1 MSWWHRLTPRTLAG
15 KFLLFQLGVV
25 GLVLLV
31 AGLVSVRQSTSQF
44 ASSSG
49 DRVLGA
55 AENIAGNPL
64 VKDSGVV
71 PNPATDLAPDGRGGP
86 HPVGGDRRPAG
97 RLDRQI
103 ITSTDPTPIGA
114 TLALPDDSAWTG
126 RSWDGDLTLGG
137 QRLIAASVPIYSDS
151 GDLIGLALVGE
162 QYPDT
167 WSILRSGV
175 PELLLLIL
183 LAAAA
188 GVAGSWLLARRIK
201 KQTHGLEP
209 AQIAS
214 LADHREALLH
224 SIREGVL
231 GVGPTGQVTVVND
244 GARSLLDLPD
254 DAVGRDVDDLGLEPD
269 LLDVIRWARAPA
281 STWWSCTGTGC
292 WW

>member
-1 MSWWHRLTPRTLAG
+1 MVVMGWRRALPRTLAA
-15 KFLLFQLGVV
+15 KFLVLQLGVIA
-25 GLVLLV
+25 LVLLV
-31 AGLVSVRQSTSQF
+31 AGVVSVRESTSQF

-55 AENIAGNPL
+55 AENVAGNPL
-64 VKDSGVV
+64 VKGGGDVL
-71 PNPATDLAPDGRGGP
+71 NPATVLAPVAEAARIQSGATVVLLADVEQR
-86 HPVGGDRRPAG
+86 
-97 RLDRQI
+97 I
-103 ITSTDPTPIGA
+103 ITSTDPTLVGA
-114 TLALPDDSAWTG
+114 ALELPDGSAWTG

-137 QRLIAASVPIYSDS
+137 QRLIAASAPIYSDA

-175 PELLLLIL
+175 PELLFPIL
-183 LAAAA
+183 LAATA
-188 GVAGSWLLARRIK
+188 GIAGSWLLARRIK

-231 GVGPTGQVTVVND
+231 GVDPSGHVTVVND
-244 GARSLLDLPD
+244 GARSLLDLRED
-254 DAVGRDVDDLGLEPD
+254 CVGRDVRDLGLE
-269 LLDVIRWARAPA
+269 
-281 STWWSCTGTGC
+281 
-292 WW
+292 